1 MNVFRDSCMQW
12 WLVLL
17 FTYRYCKAIWYKR
30 SAHTSRH
37 IGWGGW
43 WGTHEAETCCS
54 DSFGENVLFWL
65 ECHLTESTIKTLIAD
80 INECNASV
88 SVCVANAT
96 CHNTEGSYFCSCEVG
111 FTGKYCTGESEIS
124 LTQIPRL
131 EMRIAHS
138 DSKVN

>member
-1 MNVFRDSCMQW
+1 MPVLAKMFRLLRGQFFFGWNVAQT
-12 WLVLL
+12 V
-17 FTYRYCKAIWYKR
+17 K
-30 SAHTSRH
+30 
-37 IGWGGW
+37 
-43 WGTHEAETCCS
+43 
-54 DSFGENVLFWL
+54 
-65 ECHLTESTIKTLIAD
+65 ESTIKTLIAD

-88 SVCVANAT
+88 PVCVANAT
-96 CHNTEGSYFCSCEVG
+96 CHNTEGSYVCSCEVG